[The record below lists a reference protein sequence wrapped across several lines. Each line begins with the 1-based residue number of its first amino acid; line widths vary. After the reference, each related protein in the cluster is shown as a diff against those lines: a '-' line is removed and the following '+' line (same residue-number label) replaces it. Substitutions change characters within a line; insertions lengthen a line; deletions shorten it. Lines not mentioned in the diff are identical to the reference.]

1 MVPLA
6 YFSFQINSIFK
17 KMRNYLLL
25 IAVLTITILV
35 TAQVQ
40 VRNEPGHHNVFE
52 NKFARILDVYLA
64 PGDTTLYH
72 VHNTPSVFI
81 IFSNTNVG
89 SQLIGRQPQ
98 KGANLVGEVS
108 YDSLNTPRT
117 HRVWN
122 EDTSWFH
129 VMDIELTS
137 RKQKKDISVL
147 QNPALKLLFKEQ
159 QVNGYNIQL
168 KATGNLQLPA
178 SGSGYLLISKSESIM
193 QFKIN
198 DAVQDRIMKP
208 SHYIWIE
215 AGKKFSIQVKD
226 KQPANFVLLQFK

>member
-1 MVPLA
+1 
-6 YFSFQINSIFK
+6 
-17 KMRNYLLL
+17 MRKYLLL
-25 IAVLTITILV
+25 IAVLNNTILA

-40 VRNEPGHHNVFE
+40 VRNEPRHHNVFE

-81 IFSNTNVG
+81 IFANTNVG
-89 SQLIGRQPQ
+89 SQHIGRQPQ

-122 EDTSWFH
+122 EDTNWFH

-137 RKQKKDISVL
+137 TKQKKNILVL
-147 QNPALKLLFKEQ
+147 QNPALKLLFNEQ
-159 QVNGYNIQL
+159 QVNSYNIEL
-168 KATGNLQLPA
+168 KAASNLQLPA
-178 SGSGYLLISKSESIM
+178 SASGYLLISKSETVIE
-193 QFKIN
+193 FKIN
-198 DAVQDRIMKP
+198 DAVQNRIMKP
-208 SHYIWIE
+208 SHFIWIDV
-215 AGKKFSIQVKD
+215 GNNFSVKNLE
-226 KQPANFVLLQFK
+226 KQAANFVLLQFK

>member
-1 MVPLA
+1 
-6 YFSFQINSIFK
+6 
-17 KMRNYLLL
+17 MRKYLLL
-25 IAVLTITILV
+25 IAVLNNTILA

-40 VRNEPGHHNVFE
+40 VRNEPRHHNVFE

-81 IFSNTNVG
+81 IFANTNVG

-122 EDTSWFH
+122 EDTNWFH
-129 VMDIELTS
+129 VMDIELTGTE
-137 RKQKKDISVL
+137 QKKNISVL
-147 QNPALKLLFKEQ
+147 QDPALKLLFNEQ
-159 QVNGYNIQL
+159 QVNGYNIEL
-168 KATGNLQLPA
+168 KAAGNLQLPA
-178 SGSGYLLISKSESIM
+178 SASGWLLISKTESIIE
-193 QFKIN
+193 FGIN
-198 DAVQDRIMKP
+198 NNVQNRIMKP

-215 AGKKFSIQVKD
+215 ADKNFSIKLNSN
-226 KQPANFVLLQFK
+226 QPANFVLLQFK

>member
-1 MVPLA
+1 
-6 YFSFQINSIFK
+6 
-17 KMRNYLLL
+17 MRNYLLL
-25 IAVLTITILV
+25 IAVLNNTILV

-81 IFSNTNVG
+81 VFTNTNVG

-98 KGANLVGEVS
+98 KGANITGEVS
-108 YDSLNTPRT
+108 YDNLNTPRT

-137 RKQKKDISVL
+137 TKQKKNIADL
-147 QNPALKLLFKEQ
+147 QNSALKLLFNKQ
-159 QVNGYNIQL
+159 QVNGYNLELKAATNIQL
-168 KATGNLQLPA
+168 PPSTD
-178 SGSGYLLISKSESIM
+178 GYLLISKSESIIE
-193 QFKIN
+193 FKI
-198 DAVQDRIMKP
+198 DEAVQDRIMKP
-208 SHYIWIE
+208 SHYIWVE
-215 AGKKFSIQVKD
+215 AGKKISIKNMD
-226 KQPANFVLLQFK
+226 SKAANFVLLQFK